1 MKRRLNLTI
10 DADVYDALQELPRRV
25 SVSEVVSW
33 VLKSVAEDF
42 KRHGFKTDAEY
53 IQWLESTPDGRD
65 YRDRLTEHWGPGIKK
80 IDAALD
86 KAKKAVKP
94 GKK

>member
-1 MKRRLNLTI
+1 MRKKLTLTI
-10 DADVYDALQELPRRV
+10 TTDAYDAMQELPRRV

-33 VLKSVAEDF
+33 VLKSMAEDF

-53 IQWLESTPDGRD
+53 VQWLESTPEGRD

-80 IDAALD
+80 IDAVVD
-86 KAKKAVKP
+86 KAKKAVKL